1 MKTRTLI
8 LIGLLLLTGCSTDIQ
23 TRVEKSVKKYLVSN
37 LKNPT
42 TYKPLNFSKVD
53 TITQADTTK
62 DYLTFIDGLIE
73 LELDAQ
79 KRAAR
84 QAEISLENLDKPNTI
99 KKASLTRDNHLI
111 DSLQKVRNFLLE
123 ISLKPEAKNNI
134 VRYKVT
140 HDYSHK
146 SLDNEM
152 VNLNID
158 FTLDNKFTIIPNK
171 ISKGINGMANFK
183 IKILC
188 RDGGY
193 YYTEFVIDP
202 KLDDQL
208 INSKGLTEFKLKT
221 GSHFL
226 TWTASNKNGF
236 GVLTSPETFR
246 KELVLEDSKLN
257 YTYFVI
263 FGKEF
268 FEYTDENEAIN
279 DSFFKDFLN
288 R

>member
-8 LIGLLLLTGCSTDIQ
+8 LIGFLLLTGCSTNIQ
-23 TRVEKSVKKYLVSN
+23 TKVEKSVKKYLVNN
-37 LKNPT
+37 LMNPS
-42 TYKPLNFSKVD
+42 TYKPMDFSKVD
-53 TITQADTTK
+53 TITQSDTIK
-62 DYLTFIDGLIE
+62 EYLILIDRLIE
-73 LELDAQ
+73 MEQEAQ
-79 KRAAR
+79 ERAER
-84 QAEISLENLDKPNTI
+84 MVEISLENLDTPNTT
-99 KKASLTRDNHLI
+99 KRSNFTQDNHVI
-111 DSLQKVRNFLLE
+111 DSLQKVRNLLLE
-123 ISLKPEAKNNI
+123 ISLKPEVKNNI
-134 VRYKVT
+134 VRYKVI
-140 HDYSHK
+140 HKYSHK

-152 VNLNID
+152 VDLNID
-158 FTLDNKFTIIPNK
+158 FTLDNRVTIIPYK

-188 RDGGY
+188 KDGGY

-202 KLDDQL
+202 KLDGQL
-208 INSKGLTEFKLKT
+208 INSNGLTEFKLKM

-279 DSFFKDFLN
+279 DSFFKQFLN
-288 R
+288 K

>member
-1 MKTRTLI
+1 MKTRALI
-8 LIGLLLLTGCSTDIQ
+8 LIGFLLLTGCSTDIQ
-23 TRVEKSVKKYLVSN
+23 TKVEKSVKKYLTNN
-37 LKNPT
+37 LKNPS
-42 TYKPLNFSKVD
+42 TYKPMDFSKVD

-62 DYLTFIDGLIE
+62 EYLILIDRLIE
-73 LELDAQ
+73 IEQEAQ
-79 KRAAR
+79 KRAER
-84 QAEISLENLDKPNTI
+84 MVEISLENLDKPNST
-99 KKASLTRDNHLI
+99 KRPNLTQDNHVI
-111 DSLQKVRNFLLE
+111 DSLHKVRNLLLE
-123 ISLKPEAKNNI
+123 ISLKPEVKNNI
-134 VRYKVT
+134 VRYKVI
-140 HDYSHK
+140 HKYSHK

-152 VNLNID
+152 VDLNID
-158 FTLDNKFTIIPNK
+158 FTLDNRVTIIPYK

-188 RDGGY
+188 KDGGY

-202 KLDDQL
+202 KLDGQL
-208 INSKGLTEFKLKT
+208 INSNGLTDFKLKT

-268 FEYTDENEAIN
+268 FEYTNENEAIN
-279 DSFFKDFLN
+279 DSFFKEFLN
-288 R
+288 K

>member
-1 MKTRTLI
+1 MKTRSLI
-8 LIGLLLLTGCSTDIQ
+8 LIGFLLLTGCSTDIQ
-23 TRVEKSVKKYLVSN
+23 TKVEKSVKKYLVNN
-37 LKNPT
+37 LKNPS
-42 TYKPLNFSKVD
+42 TYKPMDFSKVD
-53 TITQADTTK
+53 TITQADTIK
-62 DYLTFIDGLIE
+62 EYLILIDRLIE
-73 LELDAQ
+73 IEQEAQ
-79 KRAAR
+79 NRAER
-84 QAEISLENLDKPNTI
+84 MDEISLENLDKPNTT
-99 KKASLTRDNHLI
+99 KKSNLTQDSHVI
-111 DSLQKVRNFLLE
+111 DSLQKVRNLLLE
-123 ISLKPEAKNNI
+123 ISLKPEVKNNI

-140 HDYSHK
+140 HKYSHK

-152 VNLNID
+152 VDINID
-158 FTLDNKFTIIPNK
+158 FTLDNRVTIIPYK

-188 RDGGY
+188 KDGGY

-202 KLDDQL
+202 KLDGQL
-208 INSKGLTEFKLKT
+208 INSNGLTEFKLKM

-236 GVLTSPETFR
+236 GVLTTAETFR

-268 FEYTDENEAIN
+268 FEYKDENEAIN

-288 R
+288 K